1 MKQSQRIAK
10 NTLAGGLS
18 ISIGGILQLATAVL
32 VARHVSVAEFGT
44 YSFMIAFEFFAY
56 RLSDCGISN
65 ILLRDLAVERNKIS
79 ELSGAALS
87 WAGFI
92 LILTFLITGS
102 VISLLH
108 IERPLALMT
117 IAMALDGVGHF
128 IAGCYGA
135 VLLSQENNELYAVGF
150 VAHKLVILCL
160 VALAVILKIGLLGVI
175 PAYIA
180 GTLAQWCFYRWIV
193 VKYYDRP
200 HIRIDFRLWR
210 YLIVNAVPVGAAG
223 VVRLAAEQADIV
235 ILTWLLGTRAAGLF
249 SGPYRISAG
258 VRFLPMTVMVALY
271 PLLARTAATDASH
284 RAFQQAYETSVKAF
298 VLIAFPIAAV
308 LMACPHTLTAGLLG
322 PDYFQAGRAMR
333 LLGIG
338 ASLLIISQPFPFLLT
353 ALNRQRLLF
362 VSSATA
368 LALRIGIDLALVPI
382 FQFLAPCIALMISES
397 VLILVWIGDL
407 RRVGFSL
414 PLGSIIWRPC
424 TAAATIGALLYFA
437 SPGSLLSLAGA
448 VMICGLAYFVMVFKM
463 GAVSEVELAIAKE
476 GIAFVSTFPSLWRR
490 LAPGKI

>member
-10 NTLAGGLS
+10 NTLAGSLS
-18 ISIGGILQLATAVL
+18 ISIGGVLQLATAVL
-32 VARHVSVAEFGT
+32 IARHVSVAEFGV

-65 ILLRDLAVERNKIS
+65 ILMRDLAVERNKIS

-92 LILTFLITGS
+92 LILTFVTAGS
-102 VISLLH
+102 VVSLLH
-108 IERPLALMT
+108 IERSLALMT
-117 IAMALDGVGHF
+117 MAMALDGVGHF

-150 VAHKLVILCL
+150 IAHKLVILCL
-160 VALAVILKIGLLGVI
+160 VALSVLFKIGLLGVI

-180 GTLAQWCFYRWIV
+180 GTLVQCCFYRWIV

-200 HIRIDFRLWR
+200 LVRVDFRLWK
-210 YLIVNAVPVGAAG
+210 YLVVNAVPVGAAG

-235 ILTWLLGTRAAGLF
+235 ILAWLLGTRAAGLF

-271 PLLARTAATDASH
+271 PLLARTGAAAASH
-284 RAFQQAYETSVKAF
+284 RAFQQTYETSVKAF
-298 VLIAFPIAAV
+298 LLIAFPIAAI
-308 LMACPHTLTAGLLG
+308 LMACPHTLTVGLLG
-322 PDYFQAGRAMR
+322 PGYNQAGRAMR
-333 LLGIG
+333 LLSFG
-338 ASLLIISQPFPFLLT
+338 AWLLIIAQPFPFLLT

-368 LALRIGIDLALVPI
+368 LALRIGLDLALVPI
-382 FQFLAPCIALMISES
+382 FQFLGPCIALMISES
-397 VLILVWIGDL
+397 VLILVWIGNL
-407 RRVGFSL
+407 RRAGFSL
-414 PLGSIIWRPC
+414 PLESIIWRPFV
-424 TAAATIGALLYFA
+424 AAAIFGTLLYFA
-437 SPGSLLSLAGA
+437 SPQSLISLTGA
-448 VMICGLAYFVMVFKM
+448 VLICGLAYLVMVFKM

-476 GIAFVSTFPSLWRR
+476 GIAFASTFPALWRR